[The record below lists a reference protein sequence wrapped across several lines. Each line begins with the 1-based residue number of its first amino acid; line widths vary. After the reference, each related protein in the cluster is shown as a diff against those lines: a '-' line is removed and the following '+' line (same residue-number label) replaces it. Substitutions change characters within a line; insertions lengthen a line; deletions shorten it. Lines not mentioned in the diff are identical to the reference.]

1 MSSSTAPVRHRGTWP
16 AIPRPDHDLGHCTSP
31 RLRAR
36 PARRQHCRRRQV
48 HGQILAMADALTT
61 GIVRLLLKWTT
72 ARSRT
77 LAPKRSPCRMHSPLL
92 SSAGSSS
99 PSGPDED
106 PGSQTRVEP
115 RRHRWTS
122 HLAGHRRRHPSLRAR
137 TDPAGALHRRREA
150 AMCKECGCEKT
161 STPPVPTGR

>member
-1 MSSSTAPVRHRGTWP
+1 MISATARVLGFVRDQLDDNLAEAVDQLQGKS
-16 AIPRPDHDLGHCTSP
+16 AADIADDGK
-31 RLRAR
+31 
-36 PARRQHCRRRQV
+36 V

-61 GIVRLLLKWTT
+61 GIVRFLLEWTT

-77 LAPKRSPCRMHSPLL
+77 LAPKRSPCRMQSPLL

-122 HLAGHRRRHPSLRAR
+122 HLARTSAATPQPAR
-137 TDPAGALHRRREA
+137 PH
-150 AMCKECGCEKT
+150 
-161 STPPVPTGR
+161 